1 MASQDSSAMQEPGTP
16 DAATTLKLDVRRI
29 KSYERNPRRSENPE
43 YDRIK
48 SSIRADGMD
57 QPLVVTCRPDETDY
71 VVGAGGNTRLRI
83 LQELYEETGEE
94 RFQWVDCLFKPW
106 REESDV
112 LLAHL
117 RENDLR
123 GGLSF
128 IDKAQAVFEA
138 KATSRRGDGHR

>member
-71 VVGAGGNTRLRI
+71 VVGAGGNTRLHI
-83 LQELYEETGEE
+83 LL
-94 RFQWVDCLFKPW
+94 
-106 REESDV
+106 
-112 LLAHL
+112 
-117 RENDLR
+117 
-123 GGLSF
+123 
-128 IDKAQAVFEA
+128 
-138 KATSRRGDGHR
+138 